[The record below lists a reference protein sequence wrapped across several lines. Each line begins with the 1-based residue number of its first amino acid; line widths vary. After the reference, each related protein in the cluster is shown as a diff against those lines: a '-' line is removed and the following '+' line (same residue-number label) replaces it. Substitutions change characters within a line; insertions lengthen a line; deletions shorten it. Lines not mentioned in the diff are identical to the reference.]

1 MDARKATPL
10 LRKTKPDVVVMG
22 LADPNGPDL
31 DYCIWNVRVYARV
44 LVLTAHAE
52 PGCILRALQLGAHGV
67 LLKWATDT
75 ALVDAVRAVQAGGT
89 YISGEASSALL
100 RAYLELRSD
109 MEMTVSKIG

>member
-1 MDARKATPL
+1 
-10 LRKTKPDVVVMG
+10 
-22 LADPNGPDL
+22 
-31 DYCIWNVRVYARV
+31 
-44 LVLTAHAE
+44 VLTAHAE